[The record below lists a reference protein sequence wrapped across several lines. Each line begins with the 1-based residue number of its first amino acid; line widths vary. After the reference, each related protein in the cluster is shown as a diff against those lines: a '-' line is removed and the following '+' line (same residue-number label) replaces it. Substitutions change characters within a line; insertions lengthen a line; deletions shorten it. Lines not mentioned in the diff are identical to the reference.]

1 MHLLVPFA
9 APLSE
14 AGRHALRELT
24 LPNLSALWPLLGETT
39 RDADDEMSLSP
50 PHERALARALGLTV
64 ADGLL
69 PMAAIEAAR
78 EGFDTGDRPW
88 ARLTPSH
95 WQLGAE
101 RVSLSDPFV
110 LALDDASS
118 RTLLE
123 AVRELFESEGFTLHY
138 RSPTCWL
145 VSHASLEGLPC
156 ASLDRVI
163 GRNVNAWLTADPR
176 ARLVRRLQNEAQ
188 MLLYTHPLNAERE
201 ARGELPVNSFWL
213 SGSGTAP
220 ALRWPEALVLDDRL
234 RRPAL
239 TEDWLAWRQAWQALD
254 AGPLAEVLMRVQR
267 GEALTLTLCGERTAI
282 ALQPRLRGLVERIAG
297 VLRKPDIA
305 AALEAL

>member
-14 AGRHALRELT
+14 AGRHALRQLT
-24 LPNLSALWPLLGETT
+24 LPNLSALWPLLGETA

-64 ADGLL
+64 SDGLL

-78 EGFDTGDRPW
+78 EGFEIGDRPW
-88 ARLTPSH
+88 ARLTPAH

-101 RVSLSDPFV
+101 RVSLGDPLA

-118 RTLLE
+118 RALLE

-138 RSPTCWL
+138 RTPTCWL
-145 VSHASLEGLPC
+145 VSHASLEGLPS

-163 GRNVNAWLTADPR
+163 GRNVDAWLTADPR
-176 ARLVRRLQNEAQ
+176 ARLVRRLQNEVQ

-201 ARGELPVNSFWL
+201 ARGALPVNSFWL

-220 ALRWPEALVLDDRL
+220 PLRWPDALALDDRL
-234 RRPAL
+234 RQPAL
-239 TEDWLAWRQAWQALD
+239 TEDWFAWSQAWQALD
-254 AGPLAEVLMRVQR
+254 AGPLAEVLARAK
-267 GEALTLTLCGERTAI
+267 GGAALTLTLCGERA
-282 ALQPRLRGLVERIAG
+282 ALSLQPRPRGLLERMAG
-297 VLRKPDIA
+297 ALRRPDLA